1 MEELPICNICNKEMD
16 EGYVVDDGL
25 EHYCSLECLNEVY
38 SDLAYKALCEEGY
51 AFWTTYEE

>member
-1 MEELPICNICNKEMD
+1 MD
-16 EGYVVDDGL
+16 EGYIVDDGL

-38 SDLAYKALCEEGY
+38 SDIAYKQLYEEGY

>member
-1 MEELPICNICNKEMD
+1 MEELPICDICKNEMD

-38 SDLAYKALCEEGY
+38 SDIAYKQLYEEGY
-51 AFWTTYEE
+51 AFWTTYED